1 MAAEDWLPFGGYSGD
16 EYDTAECKRCGKSGL
31 TWYHNGDRWVL
42 LETSGKVHK
51 CDEKRLHRQA
61 ADDFE
66 VLP

>member
-1 MAAEDWLPFGGYSGD
+1 MGLPFD
-16 EYDTAECKRCGKSGL
+16 EYEYEEEDTPAAECKRCGKSGL
-31 TWYHNGDRWVL
+31 TWHLDGERWVL

-61 ADDFE
+61 TDDFE